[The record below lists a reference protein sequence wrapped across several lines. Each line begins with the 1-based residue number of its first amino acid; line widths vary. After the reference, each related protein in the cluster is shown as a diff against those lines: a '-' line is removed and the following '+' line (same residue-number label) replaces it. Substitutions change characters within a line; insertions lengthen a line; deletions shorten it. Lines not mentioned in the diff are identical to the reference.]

1 MLHRFLNRI
10 FQYDAMSDSGGVYFC
25 LQDINIEAL
34 EQLMYPDPTKPLPE
48 AIQIASGIRV
58 FPQERKFLYRN
69 VKPFKDRSGS
79 VMEATYF
86 FEKLEITENVPTLT
100 EGSDV
105 PVMTEQVRATTLD
118 YDEFIAHLWRS
129 KVICGIQ

>member
-10 FQYDAMSDSGGVYFC
+10 FQYDTMSDSGGVYFC
-25 LQDINIEAL
+25 LQNINIEAL
-34 EQLMYPDPTKPLPE
+34 EQILYPDSINDLPE
-48 AIQIASGIRV
+48 VIQIASGIRV

-69 VKPFKDRSGS
+69 VKPFKDRSGG

-86 FEKLEITENVPTLT
+86 FEKLEITEIVPTLT
-100 EGSDV
+100 SDSTT

-129 KVICGIQ
+129 KIICGIQ